1 MNISGKLRSN
11 STELPAVRR
20 ISSTTHV
27 QLLQWLHGKH
37 QQQLSFERAMR
48 LKGYSIKLMGE
59 DGACLF
65 RAVADQLYGDQVIPV
80 IYIMQST
87 MWEGGNDQLGKKLG
101 VREKMKKGER
111 IKGGKL
117 H

>member
-1 MNISGKLRSN
+1 M
-11 STELPAVRR
+11 RR

-87 MWEGGNDQLGKKLG
+87 MEMAAGEKIKKEDFLGKIN
-101 VREKMKKGER
+101 EKR
-111 IKGGKL
+111 RNIT
-117 H
+117 